1 MTFYTDVS
9 SIAYSVIAEFG
20 QDVTV
25 SRSVKEVDP
34 VYGYQYGDTVE
45 TGTFKAVNP
54 PAAAGLIDM
63 FEDIATKES
72 ATIYKN
78 VRFAILAAY
87 NTAMVPRVNDKL
99 TMDGVDYVVFGVTPV
114 SPAGTDIVYKL
125 AAGR

>member
-25 SRSVKEVDP
+25 TRSVKDVDP

-54 PAAAGLIDM
+54 PKTDM
-63 FEDIATKES
+63 FDDDALKQA
-72 ATIYKN
+72 ATIYKSI
-78 VRFAILAAY
+78 RFAILAAY
-87 NTAMVPRVNDKL
+87 NTALVPRVNDKL